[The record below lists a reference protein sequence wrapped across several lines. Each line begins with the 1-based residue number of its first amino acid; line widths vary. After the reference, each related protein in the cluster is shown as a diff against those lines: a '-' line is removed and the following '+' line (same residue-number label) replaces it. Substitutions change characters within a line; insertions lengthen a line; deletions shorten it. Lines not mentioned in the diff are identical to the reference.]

1 MASLLN
7 ISAMS
12 FGSLSEN
19 AIMVLTKGALGKFYH
34 NTGEGGLTKFHQQGG
49 DITCQIG
56 TGYFGVAMIEVV
68 LTETNLLRNS

>member
-1 MASLLN
+1 
-7 ISAMS
+7 MS

-56 TGYFGVAMIEVV
+56 TGYFGCRDDRGGFNGDKF
-68 LTETNLLRNS
+68 T